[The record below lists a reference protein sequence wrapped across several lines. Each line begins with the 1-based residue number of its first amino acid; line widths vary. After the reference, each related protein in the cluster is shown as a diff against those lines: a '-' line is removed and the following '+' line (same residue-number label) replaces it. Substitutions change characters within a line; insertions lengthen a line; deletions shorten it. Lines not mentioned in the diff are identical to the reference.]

1 MCFYA
6 DRERT
11 KFDLYPA
18 LDKAAPCLIFIHG
31 GYWQRNSRNLF
42 AMMVEGV
49 SAHASGGS
57 GAVLLCRDE

>member
-1 MCFYA
+1 
-6 DRERT
+6 
-11 KFDLYPA
+11 
-18 LDKAAPCLIFIHG
+18 LIFIHG